1 MKQHYLLCGKVIN
14 THGVRGALKVDH
26 YCDSSDVFAA
36 IKTLYFKKGEEYLP
50 YTVRRTVR
58 FGRMMLLELEGI
70 DSLDAAFN
78 FKNRELF
85 ARREEIPIAENA
97 VFLSDLIGLPVTDAD
112 TGRVYG
118 TVADIQESPAANL
131 FVVRT
136 EDGHEVLLPDVPAFI
151 READEEK
158 GLLITPIEGFFS

>member
-1 MKQHYLLCGKVIN
+1 MKQKHLLCGKVIN
-14 THGVRGALKVDH
+14 THGVRGALKVEH

-36 IKTLYFKKGEEYLP
+36 IKTLYLKKGENFLP

-70 DSLDAAFN
+70 DSLDTAID

-85 ARREEIPIAENA
+85 ASREDIPIDENA

-118 TVADIQESPAANL
+118 RVADMQESPAANL
-131 FVVRT
+131 FVIKT
-136 EDGHEVLLPDVPAFI
+136 EDGSEVLLPDVPAFI
-151 READEEK
+151 RTADAEK